1 MCNIVFLSV
10 LCFQQSN
17 TTLGINSIQA
27 AMPVDKH
34 EPLTYHVTAVH
45 WDWVTSL
52 SSQQLFSSVQCS
64 HFIID
69 ISPPQQNKLFVYCFL
84 RPSLVSSVTQHF
96 ISSCFIATLSG
107 QLSTALSS
115 HQLFS
120 EVTLHTILSLSVSLV
135 IFNIVKLTRLEQ
147 G

>member
-1 MCNIVFLSV
+1 MNLSHI
-10 LCFQQSN
+10 
-17 TTLGINSIQA
+17 TLLQYTGS
-27 AMPVDKH
+27 
-34 EPLTYHVTAVH
+34 PLSA
-45 WDWVTSL
+45 L
-52 SSQQLFSSVQCS
+52 SPQQLFSSVQCS

-120 EVTLHTILSLSVSLV
+120 EVTLHTTISVCLSS
-135 IFNIVKLTRLEQ
+135 NIEYCQTYQTGEITEQASEPGPGTCWTQEIKLGLHYY
-147 G
+147 